1 MHAFDS
7 KELKRLF
14 GIPASHIRAL
24 IRAGHINPVKK
35 AGHLTYSFQDLI
47 VLRTAGSLRAAKIPA
62 QKINRTL
69 REIRASLPATL
80 PLSGLAIIALGDRIV
95 VREGGALRESDTG
108 QYALAL
114 EVTEQG
120 GDLRVI
126 DRREEFAKATSKAGA
141 SGGKGGRE
149 GGRERGARTSR
160 AAPRTPDT
168 APRTSS
174 TAHTSGTARTFGP
187 ARTSPALPPREP
199 PTGSAEE
206 LFERATELEETD
218 AAEAQAAY
226 EAALASDPRHL
237 EARLNLGRLLHL
249 EGRLDEAE
257 AIYRGS
263 DGKEALLAY
272 NLGVLLED
280 LGRESDA
287 MASYREALGLDPA
300 LADAH
305 YNLALLYERAGRP
318 KDALRHLLAYRRL
331 SGETGG

>member
-1 MHAFDS
+1 MHAFDA

-24 IRAGHINPVKK
+24 IRAGHINPVKT
-35 AGHLTYSFQDLI
+35 AGRLSYSFQDLI

-114 EVTEQG
+114 EVTGQG
-120 GDLRVI
+120 EDLRVI
-126 DRREEFAKATSKAGA
+126 DRREEFSKSAPK
-141 SGGKGGRE
+141 SGSPNTKRS
-149 GGRERGARTSR
+149 RDRSARTP
-160 AAPRTPDT
+160 AHPPPRPP
-168 APRTSS
+168 PRP
-174 TAHTSGTARTFGP
+174 P
-187 ARTSPALPPREP
+187 ARPAPDD
-199 PTGSAEE
+199 GSAEGSAAE
-206 LFERATELEETD
+206 LFERAMELEDTD
-218 AAEAQAAY
+218 SQEAQAAY
-226 EAALASDPRHL
+226 EAALTSDPRHL

-257 AIYRGS
+257 AVYRGS

-272 NLGVLLED
+272 NLAVLLED

-287 MASYREALGLDPA
+287 MASYREALGLDPQ

-318 KDALRHLLAYRRL
+318 KDALRHLLSYRRL
-331 SGETGG
+331 SGEHGGR